1 MQRSRVPAVQRR
13 SRRRMVH
20 RAGGGWMAMGVT
32 QAGFGKITM
41 NYPRVL
47 KTKTRNART
56 CVLAPRRDV
65 LSMNLFRF
73 LLGKARLS
81 YLLPYYR
88 HVNIFKS
95 RVACIV
101 RSVLP

>member
-1 MQRSRVPAVQRR
+1 VRGADGRRWVSPNAKLCVFWKNFYDDYPHASRVAENQN
-13 SRRRMVH
+13 
-20 RAGGGWMAMGVT
+20 AC
-32 QAGFGKITM
+32 
-41 NYPRVL
+41 
-47 KTKTRNART
+47 NART
-56 CVLAPRRDV
+56 CVLLTV